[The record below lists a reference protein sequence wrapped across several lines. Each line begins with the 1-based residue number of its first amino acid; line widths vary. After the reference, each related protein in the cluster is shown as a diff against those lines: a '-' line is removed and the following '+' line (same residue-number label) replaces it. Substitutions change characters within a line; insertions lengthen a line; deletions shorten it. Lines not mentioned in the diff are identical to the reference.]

1 MAQPREN
8 LYLKLGGS
16 SKSKLNAENAAIDLV
31 KEYIPPSASAEQVVK
46 DMKPFQMDA
55 SHIAMLSKEKSKQPK
70 SSKKK
75 TKPLSAKERRS
86 LHIYDIPKE
95 AIRYDLFEPLH
106 QLWLG
111 YMKELYDQGHDAQVF
126 RQKLLKADYHGAIF
140 EVIKSTNPSMVGLRG
155 IVVQETQNLF
165 NMITNTNQLKRI
177 PKAGTVFSMEL
188 PMCNIRLTIY
198 GQQLLVRSAER
209 AAKKFK
215 PKPTIDM

>member
-8 LYLKLGGS
+8 LYLKLGSLG
-16 SKSKLNAENAAIDLV
+16 KSKENAKNAAIDLI
-31 KEYIPPSASAEQVVK
+31 KEYIPPNTSAEQVFK
-46 DMKPFQMDA
+46 DMNAFQMDA
-55 SHIAMLSKEKSKQPK
+55 RQTPMVSKEQKKQHKP
-70 SSKKK
+70 SKKK
-75 TKPLSAKERRS
+75 TKPLSAKEKRS

-111 YMKELYDQGHDAQVF
+111 YIKELYNQGHDPLVF

-140 EVIKSTNPSMVGLRG
+140 EVIKSTNPSMVGVRG

-177 PKAGTVFSMEL
+177 PKAGTVFSLEL
-188 PMCNIRLTIY
+188 PMCNVRLTIY

-215 PKPTIDM
+215 PKPTIDV